1 MDPATSCVAPKR
13 ANIVAS
19 KPICHVMFFLAL
31 HWLNEAN
38 YANSVLT
45 FANIIY
51 IQHKYFE
58 NSTFRL
64 ALSHSLQGLQG
75 SLYSFKDTHM
85 VYYAGDVFH

>member
-1 MDPATSCVAPKR
+1 
-13 ANIVAS
+13 
-19 KPICHVMFFLAL
+19 MFFLAL

-38 YANSVLT
+38 YANY
-45 FANIIY
+45 ANIIGSTKVY
-51 IQHKYFE
+51 KNTQHKYFE
-58 NSTFRL
+58 NSKFRL